1 MNETNNIP
9 KKKLRLLEYH
19 RVSTY
24 KQKHDVTIETQKNE
38 IKKFLNRSDKKFE
51 VVDIYEDEAKS
62 GFKFSED
69 ERPEY
74 NKMLDQLRSDPNID
88 GVLAYDL
95 DRFGRDSFELIGF
108 GRNMV
113 LLQKEIILVKDK
125 IDQSTPFGEFY
136 FELKAL
142 LSQLTGKN
150 IIHQLKA
157 GRQRKKEEN
166 IKHGLPKTYGFG
178 RKKKIIPKEIKEKM
192 IKWYNK
198 GYGFKEIQNRMQTVP
213 YPYYNEIENIYETKT
228 GYKLSTSTIGD
239 KLREWNVEIR
249 EPKYSKSKELIKKRI
264 EREVGQKVEVMKQE
278 LLKNL
283 KDKEGSER
291 RWKTKN

>member
-1 MNETNNIP
+1 MNEKKDTTP
-9 KKKLRLLEYH
+9 KKLSLLEYH

-38 IKKFLNRSDKKFE
+38 IRKFLDRSDEMFE
-51 VVDIYEDEAKS
+51 VVDIYEDVAKS
-62 GFKFSED
+62 GFKFSKD

-74 NKMLDQLRSDPNID
+74 NKMLDRLRSDPNID

-108 GRNMV
+108 GRNMA
-113 LLQKEIILVKDK
+113 LFQKEIILVKDK

-150 IIHQLKA
+150 IIHQLRA
-157 GRQRKKEEN
+157 GRERKKEEN
-166 IKHGLPKTYGFG
+166 IKKGLPKTHGFG
-178 RKKKIIPKEIKEKM
+178 RKKKIVPKEIKEKM
-192 IKWYNK
+192 VKLYEK
-198 GYGFKEIQNRMQTVP
+198 GYGFKEIQNRMQKVP
-213 YPYYNEIENIYETKT
+213 YLRHNEKESIYETKT
-228 GYKLSTSTIGD
+228 GYKLATSTIGD
-239 KLREWNVEIR
+239 KLREWGLEIR
-249 EPKYSKSKELIKKRI
+249 EPKYSKSSELIKKTL
-264 EREVGQKVEVMKQE
+264 ETEVDKRVEAMKQD

-283 KDKEGSER
+283 KDK
-291 RWKTKN
+291 